1 MNTRAKSDDRKASL
15 AKERW
20 DLKLRQKSERDIAK
34 TSPANETQGRR
45 TCVMLLDFQNE
56 FTKPGGKLH
65 ENVADMMQQHRLLE
79 KVPQLV
85 KTAREKGALIIHSPV
100 IMKAGVRFKDADF
113 DPHAYASMDG
123 LFLEDTWNSQFSDEI
138 QPLVG
143 EEILRGRNDFCAFQ
157 GTELIS
163 ILTRNKID
171 TLVICG
177 FLSNVCVEETA
188 SAAKEKFPGME
199 IIVCSDGCAAKTKEE
214 HENAMEMSLPVLD
227 CKVMSCSDA
236 EMLVSVE
243 QVAPGKIS
251 NEEGSHNRN
260 RLPRILAL
268 HGARSNDDVTKLQ
281 LENLGITDDKYDI
294 VYLHGGVEVEEGDP
308 AIAGLI
314 RGPYY
319 SWFEDKNEKDGGN
332 LRQSIITGVRG
343 IIKVSETLGPFDGV
357 YGFSSG
363 AAMAALSAC
372 INADPSLR
380 AAIKALDDEV
390 SETGRMASI
399 LARGFSGRKYEP
411 RPSEMGKSIF
421 GGLAM
426 NSKGKKDRS
435 IETGDMID
443 PPFKFVILAN
453 TATPFSG
460 VHELRRIAG
469 LPVTNSLDL
478 NSFNI
483 PSFHIIGIEDQFKTQ
498 SEEFASFFANRKV
511 MYIPNGH
518 AISRE
523 QRKDK
528 ELLNQ
533 IDTFARSYGQPIKKV
548 AEAHFKAISE
558 VSNIALLPHV
568 QVALVKLN
576 KENLP
581 YSKGDGSTIISRLE
595 IWPADRPFLR
605 DSRVG
610 DSNKYTTYG
619 DALKFIQ
626 GGKGDLRR
634 LGVKPGEVVAY
645 GAPGGGG
652 AVPALA
658 FLSIGA
664 QTAAAPLAPGT
675 TEPDTL
681 DALDQFQAV
690 HLILF
695 DGVKCPGVEAA
706 FLQYADAGKAKLHR
720 AKFSDSD
727 KPGIFEFLNDDGLNG
742 KPLTN
747 PEKGICLLLRT
758 SGTTA
763 RPKGVPLFQDA
774 LVNNGAILAA
784 HMQLRDTDVCYSVMP
799 LFHIGGISASILCT
813 LASGGSVCCDSE
825 SYDPSRM
832 VDALAL
838 SRPQPTWYSS
848 VPTIH
853 NATVAFIKDSAS
865 SDPKYK
871 SYGIDASG
879 VWKTGH
885 SLRMIRSGA
894 AALLGPD
901 GDSLTATY
909 GGVPIYP
916 TYSMSEQ
923 MPISQP
929 PAGKGNCLTDKKGSV
944 GVPVAASTAI
954 VSRSTLRP
962 VDHGEEGEIA
972 ISGPTVLKS
981 YLKNPDA
988 DRKAY
993 FDLTLDIGSEIIG
1006 DITNG
1011 GRYFLTGDVGTID
1024 SDGFLSLKGRAKE
1037 LIKKGGEQVSPFEV
1051 EEPLLTHPFVKT
1063 PICFSVPSKLYGEE
1077 VGCAL
1082 VLSMQ
1087 APPDASQKEI
1097 ISAMRAWLKEA
1108 KLAPVKWPTKWIIVN
1123 DEDLPKTKTKK
1134 YIRVGLS
1141 TILGLDPEE
1150 ETNTKSTSKVSD
1162 KAVIDWSCL
1171 GGLRFI
1177 LACYVMFMHLGSTD
1191 SWGRMNHLR
1200 GFPWHVHLFFTLGGY
1215 SMASPMNPVIKKKF
1229 GYFKARIWAMYPMYA
1244 IAIFAGLINLLVV
1257 CRPST
1262 FDPDFT
1268 YNSQPDDLTRGFFCQ
1283 GTPATPKSYWGSL
1296 VLTIITYIFGLA
1308 VTPTFLIT
1316 WWLGYYLWFSSM
1328 YYQCLAFFPGV
1339 YNALFNR
1346 TRKKTRLLLQIIIA
1360 LLVLNIAVLVGFWFI
1375 FKDATPYPKDRD
1387 DTVAYETAKNWNIG
1401 ISSYYLFGPFWALY
1415 FVIGAATAFL
1425 YDAYR
1430 PTERH
1435 NAWIWGLVADG
1446 CTLVMLGFSIAHI
1459 CQGKSNYYYNKD
1471 YELYMRPD
1479 DANAWTDTAATNR
1492 IWDASYAR
1500 LFCPLTT
1507 LWMFAI
1513 SSGRGFTCKFL
1524 RQKTLSETLSPH
1536 SYNCFL
1542 FHQMV
1547 AQWYFAA
1554 TRPGSFWNWW
1564 QYRKTMYWFS
1574 PGPCPVE
1581 WYEYF
1586 LIVGL
1591 VIAWSNLMFI
1601 VEPALSEVFEW
1612 VARLGKNQGIEDE
1625 EEEETSKVLMQII
1638 EGMTGIEPELDYTLE
1653 ECGLASIGVPALVTL
1668 MNKNFSKGKRQVTIA
1683 AANLVSAETIGDMVE
1698 VIDTAKELAQ
1708 HQGI

>member
-1 MNTRAKSDDRKASL
+1 
-15 AKERW
+15 
-20 DLKLRQKSERDIAK
+20 
-34 TSPANETQGRR
+34 
-45 TCVMLLDFQNE
+45 
-56 FTKPGGKLH
+56 
-65 ENVADMMQQHRLLE
+65 
-79 KVPQLV
+79 
-85 KTAREKGALIIHSPV
+85 
-100 IMKAGVRFKDADF
+100 
-113 DPHAYASMDG
+113 
-123 LFLEDTWNSQFSDEI
+123 
-138 QPLVG
+138 
-143 EEILRGRNDFCAFQ
+143 
-157 GTELIS
+157 
-163 ILTRNKID
+163 
-171 TLVICG
+171 
-177 FLSNVCVEETA
+177 
-188 SAAKEKFPGME
+188 ME
-199 IIVCSDGCAAKTKEE
+199 VIVCSDGCAAKTQDE
-214 HENAMEMSLPVLD
+214 HTNTMEMSLPVLD
-227 CKVMSCSDA
+227 ITVMSCFDA
-236 EMLVSVE
+236 EMMVKKE
-243 QVAPGKIS
+243 QVAQGHIS
-251 NEEGSHNRN
+251 TVEGSPHR
-260 RLPRILAL
+260 RLPRILAM

-281 LENLGITDDKYDI
+281 LENLGITDDRYDI
-294 VYLHGGVEVEEGDP
+294 VYLHGGVEVDEADP

-319 SWFEDKNEKDGGN
+319 SWFEDNMDGED
-332 LRQSIITGVRG
+332 LRQSIIAGIRG
-343 IIKVSETLGPFDGV
+343 ILQVSETLGPFDGV

-363 AAMAALSAC
+363 AAMAALAAC
-372 INADPSLR
+372 VNADPSLR
-380 AAIKALDDEV
+380 AAITEV
-390 SETGRMASI
+390 EEDKNVPKSRLAS
-399 LARGFSGRKYEP
+399 LLPHRGPGNYAPQASFVQ
-411 RPSEMGKSIF
+411 RPSMARQKSVFGGDGKGKSTRFMLGGGAKSTRFMGGGAKSTRFMGGGVKSTRFIGDGALGRQKSVFGGGVFNMGKS
-421 GGLAM
+421 
-426 NSKGKKDRS
+426 KRS
-435 IETGDMID
+435 LESGDIIE

-453 TATPFSG
+453 TATPFAS
-460 VHELRRIAG
+460 VRELRRRAG
-469 LPVTNSLDL
+469 LPVTRSLDL

-483 PSFHIIGIEDQFKTQ
+483 PSFHIIGIEDAFKTQ

-511 MYIPNGH
+511 MYTPGGH

-523 QRKDK
+523 QRNDK

-533 IDTFARSYGQPIKKV
+533 IDTFAKSYGQPIKGKV
-548 AEAHFKAISE
+548 AEAYFHPISD
-558 VSNIALLPHV
+558 VSSIALLPHV

-581 YSKGDGSTIISRLE
+581 YSKGDGSTIISRLGT
-595 IWPADRPFLR
+595 WPADRPFLR

-610 DSNKYTTYG
+610 DANKYLTYG
-619 DALKFIQ
+619 DALGFIQ

-652 AVPALA
+652 AIPALA

-675 TEPDTL
+675 TEPDAL

-706 FLQYADAGKAKLHR
+706 FVQYAEAGKAKLHR
-720 AKFSDSD
+720 AKFSDGD
-727 KPGIFEFLNDDGLNG
+727 KPGMFEFVNDDGLNG

-784 HMQLRDTDVCYSVMP
+784 HMQLRDTDVCYSIMP

-825 SYDPSRM
+825 GYDPARM

-865 SDPKYK
+865 LDPKYR
-871 SYGIDASG
+871 SYGIDANG

-929 PAGKGNCLTDKKGSV
+929 PAGKGDCLTTKKGSV

-954 VSRSTLRP
+954 VNRSTLRP
-962 VDHGEEGEIA
+962 VEHGAEGEIA

-981 YLKNPDA
+981 YLKNLDA

-993 FDLTLDIGSEIIG
+993 FDLTLDIGSDIIG

-1024 SDGFLSLKGRAKE
+1024 SEGFLSLKGRAKE

-1051 EEPLLTHPFVKT
+1051 EEPLLTHPFVQI

-1082 VLSMQ
+1082 ILSNK
-1087 APPDASQKEI
+1087 APPDASLKEI
-1097 ISAMRAWLKEA
+1097 TSAMRAWLKEA

-1141 TILGLDPEE
+1141 TVLGLDPVE
-1150 ETNTKSTSKVSD
+1150 ETTTKAIAKVSD
-1162 KAVIDWSCL
+1162 KAVIDWACL
-1171 GGLRFI
+1171 GGFRFI

-1200 GFPWHVHLFFTLGGY
+1200 GFPWHVHVFFTLGGY

-1244 IAIFAGLINLLVV
+1244 ISIFAGLINLLVV

-1262 FDPDFT
+1262 FDPNFT

-1283 GTPATPKSYWGSL
+1283 GTPATPTSYWGSL

-1360 LLVLNIAVLVGFWFI
+1360 LLVLNIAILVGFWYI
-1375 FKDATPYPKDRD
+1375 FRAATPYPKNED
-1387 DTVAYETAKNWNIG
+1387 DTVAYELAKNWNIG

-1415 FVIGAATAFL
+1415 FIIGAATAFL

-1430 PTERH
+1430 PLERH
-1435 NAWIWGLVADG
+1435 NAWIWGFVADG
-1446 CTLVMLGFSIAHI
+1446 CTLVMIAFSIAHL
-1459 CQGKSNYYYNKD
+1459 CQGKSNYFYNKD

-1479 DANAWTDTAATNR
+1479 EADQWTDTAATNR
-1492 IWDASYAR
+1492 IWDNSYAR
-1500 LFCPLTT
+1500 MFCPLTT
-1507 LWMFAI
+1507 LWVFAI
-1513 SSGRGFTCKFL
+1513 STGRGFTCKVL
-1524 RQKTLSETLSPH
+1524 RVNILTILTPH

-1547 AQWYFAA
+1547 AQWYYAA

-1574 PGPCPVE
+1574 PGPCPTE

-1586 LIVGL
+1586 YIVGL
-1591 VIAWSNLMFI
+1591 VVAWSNLMNEV
-1601 VEPALSEVFEW
+1601 VEPALSNAFEW
-1612 VARLGKNQGIEDE
+1612 VARCGKNQEIEDE
-1625 EEEETSKVLMQII
+1625 EEEETATVLIKII

-1668 MNKNFSKGKRQVTIA
+1668 MNKQFSKGKRKVSVDATS
-1683 AANLVSAETIGDMVE
+1683 LVSAETIGDMVE
-1698 VIDTAKELAQ
+1698 IIDTAKELAQ